1 MDKNPRGTGTVPCRR
16 RIMSEAFVHEMEEL
30 LVSMRNELLE
40 KLTED
45 NSDFREM
52 VNSMGIKDSIDVA
65 ADDIAFK
72 KMEAI
77 NKHEANRL
85 RSIENAIA
93 RIHNGKYGYCLRCG
107 KKIPEER
114 LRAIPYAVL
123 CIDCKNA
130 EEVPGRK

>member
-1 MDKNPRGTGTVPCRR
+1 VSDK
-16 RIMSEAFVHEMEEL
+16 FVQEMEKQL
-30 LVSMRNELLE
+30 LTMRKELLE
-40 KLTED
+40 KLSED

-52 VNSMGIKDSIDVA
+52 VNAMGIKDSIDVA

-85 RSIENAIA
+85 RSIENALSRIA
-93 RIHNGKYGYCLRCG
+93 NGKYGHCLRCS

-114 LRAIPYAVL
+114 LSAIPYAVL

-130 EEVPGRK
+130 EESPGRR

>member
-1 MDKNPRGTGTVPCRR
+1 
-16 RIMSEAFVHEMEEL
+16 MSEAFVHEMEEL

-85 RSIENAIA
+85 RSIDNALS
-93 RIHNGKYGYCLRCG
+93 RIHNGKYGLCLKCQ

-123 CIDCKNA
+123 CIDCKHA
-130 EEVPGRK
+130 EEKPGRR

>member
-1 MDKNPRGTGTVPCRR
+1 
-16 RIMSEAFVHEMEEL
+16 MSEMFVHEMEEQL
-30 LVSMRNELLE
+30 IAMRKELLD

-52 VNSMGIKDSIDVA
+52 VNAMGIKDSIDVA

-77 NKHEANRL
+77 NKHEASRL
-85 RSIENAIA
+85 RSIENALA
-93 RIHNGKYGYCLRCG
+93 RIHNGRYGLCLKCG

-114 LRAIPYAVL
+114 LQAIPYAVL

-130 EEVPGRK
+130 EESPGHR

>member
-1 MDKNPRGTGTVPCRR
+1 MANDFL
-16 RIMSEAFVHEMEEL
+16 SEMETKL
-30 LVSMRNELLE
+30 LAMRKELLE
-40 KLTED
+40 KLSND
-45 NSDFREM
+45 DDDFRGM
-52 VNSMGIKDSIDVA
+52 VNAMGIKDSIDVA

-85 RSIENAIA
+85 RSIENALA
-93 RIHNGKYGYCLRCG
+93 RIHNGKYGYCLKCQ

-123 CIDCKNA
+123 CVDCKNA
-130 EEVPGRK
+130 EEVPGRR

>member
-1 MDKNPRGTGTVPCRR
+1 
-16 RIMSEAFVHEMEEL
+16 MSEIFIHEMEEEL
-30 LVSMRNELLE
+30 IAMRQELLD
-40 KLTED
+40 KLSED
-45 NSDFREM
+45 NVDFRDM
-52 VNSMGIKDSIDVA
+52 VNAMGIKDSIDVA

-85 RSIENAIA
+85 RSIENALA
-93 RIHNGKYGYCLRCG
+93 RIHNGKYGHCLKCS

-130 EEVPGRK
+130 EEVPGRR

>member
-1 MDKNPRGTGTVPCRR
+1 
-16 RIMSEAFVHEMEEL
+16 MSDTFVQEMETQLLAMRKEL
-30 LVSMRNELLE
+30 LD
-40 KLTED
+40 KLSED

-52 VNSMGIKDSIDVA
+52 VNAMGIKDSIDVA

-85 RSIENAIA
+85 RAIENALSRIA
-93 RIHNGKYGYCLRCG
+93 NGKYGFCLRCS
-107 KKIPEER
+107 KTIPEER
-114 LRAIPYAVL
+114 LSAIPYAVL

-130 EEVPGRK
+130 EESTGRR

>member
-1 MDKNPRGTGTVPCRR
+1 
-16 RIMSEAFVHEMEEL
+16 MSDMFVQEMEEQ
-30 LVSMRNELLE
+30 LVARRKELLE
-40 KLTED
+40 KLSED

-52 VNSMGIKDSIDVA
+52 VNAMGIKDSIDVA

-85 RSIENAIA
+85 RSIENALA
-93 RIHNGKYGYCLRCG
+93 RIHNGKYGHCLRCS

-114 LRAIPYAVL
+114 LKAIPYAVL

-130 EEVPGRK
+130 EEVPGRR

>member
-1 MDKNPRGTGTVPCRR
+1 
-16 RIMSEAFVHEMEEL
+16 MEQELISMRKEL
-30 LVSMRNELLE
+30 LD

-45 NSDFREM
+45 NVDFRDM

-77 NKHEANRL
+77 NKHEASRL
-85 RSIENAIA
+85 KSIENALT
-93 RIHNGKYGYCLRCG
+93 RIHSGRYGVCLKCG

-114 LRAIPYAVL
+114 LRAIPYSVL
-123 CIDCKNA
+123 CFECKNA
-130 EEVPGRK
+130 EEIPGHR

>member
-1 MDKNPRGTGTVPCRR
+1 MADTF
-16 RIMSEAFVHEMEEL
+16 SHEMEQCLISMRKEL
-30 LVSMRNELLE
+30 LD

-45 NSDFREM
+45 NVDFRDM

-77 NKHEANRL
+77 NKHEASRL
-85 RSIENAIA
+85 RAIENALA
-93 RIHNGKYGYCLRCG
+93 RIHNGRYGVCLKCG

-114 LRAIPYAVL
+114 LRAIPYSVL
-123 CIDCKNA
+123 CFDCKNS
-130 EEVPGRK
+130 EELPGHR

>member
-1 MDKNPRGTGTVPCRR
+1 
-16 RIMSEAFVHEMEEL
+16 MSETFVHEMEEQL
-30 LVSMRNELLE
+30 IAMRKELLD

-52 VNSMGIKDSIDVA
+52 VNAMGIKDSIDVA

-77 NKHEANRL
+77 NKHEATRL
-85 RSIENAIA
+85 RSIENTLA
-93 RIHNGKYGYCLRCG
+93 RIHNGRYGTCLKCG

-130 EEVPGRK
+130 EESPGHR

>member
-1 MDKNPRGTGTVPCRR
+1 MVSDT
-16 RIMSEAFVHEMEEL
+16 FVHEMEEQL
-30 LVSMRNELLE
+30 TAMRKELLE
-40 KLTED
+40 KLSED

-52 VNSMGIKDSIDVA
+52 VNAMGIKDSIDVA

-85 RSIENAIA
+85 RSIENALA
-93 RIHNGKYGYCLRCG
+93 RIHNGKYGHCLKCS

-123 CIDCKNA
+123 CVDCKNA
-130 EEVPGRK
+130 EEVPGRR

>member
-1 MDKNPRGTGTVPCRR
+1 MAETF
-16 RIMSEAFVHEMEEL
+16 SHEMEQELISMRKEL
-30 LVSMRNELLE
+30 LD

-45 NSDFREM
+45 NVDFRDM

-77 NKHEANRL
+77 NKHEASRL
-85 RSIENAIA
+85 KAIENALA
-93 RIHNGKYGYCLRCG
+93 RIHNGRYGLCLKCG
-107 KKIPEER
+107 KKIPEQR

-123 CIDCKNA
+123 CFECKNA
-130 EEVPGRK
+130 EEIPGHR

>member
-1 MDKNPRGTGTVPCRR
+1 VSDT
-16 RIMSEAFVHEMEEL
+16 FVQEMETQLLAMRKEL
-30 LVSMRNELLE
+30 LD
-40 KLTED
+40 KLSED

-52 VNSMGIKDSIDVA
+52 VNAMGIKDSIDVA

-77 NKHEANRL
+77 NKHEASRL
-85 RSIENAIA
+85 RSIENALSRIA
-93 RIHNGKYGYCLRCG
+93 NDKYGLCLRCS
-107 KKIPEER
+107 KTIPEER

-130 EEVPGRK
+130 EESPGRR

>member
-1 MDKNPRGTGTVPCRR
+1 MVSD
-16 RIMSEAFVHEMEEL
+16 AFIQEMEEL
-30 LVSMRNELLE
+30 LIAMRKELLD
-40 KLTED
+40 KLSED
-45 NSDFREM
+45 NSDFRDM

-85 RSIENAIA
+85 RAIENALA
-93 RIHNGKYGYCLRCG
+93 RIHNGKYGYCLKCS

-123 CIDCKNA
+123 CVDCKNA
-130 EEVPGRK
+130 EETPGKH

>member
-1 MDKNPRGTGTVPCRR
+1 
-16 RIMSEAFVHEMEEL
+16 MSDMFVKEMEEQ
-30 LVSMRNELLE
+30 LVAMRKELLD

-52 VNSMGIKDSIDVA
+52 VNAMGIKDSIDVA

-77 NKHEANRL
+77 NKHEATRL
-85 RSIENAIA
+85 RSIENALA
-93 RIHNGKYGYCLRCG
+93 RIHNGRYGHCLKCA

-114 LRAIPYAVL
+114 LKAIPYAVL
-123 CIDCKNA
+123 CIDCKSA
-130 EEVPGRK
+130 EESPGRR